1 MVPGIMVTI
10 IFTLTIG
17 LTGLMFVLEKKD
29 GLLDRSWVAGVST
42 AEIMMAHITAKLAIM
57 FVQILFLMIISNFVF
72 DVIGLFSFK
81 ILTFSY
87 LK

>member
-17 LTGLMFVLEKKD
+17 LTGLMFVIEKKD

-42 AEIMMAHITAKLAIM
+42 TEVMFAHVTAKLVIM
-57 FVQILFLMIISNFVF
+57 IVQILFLMIISNFVF
-72 DVIGLFSFK
+72 NVN
-81 ILTFSY
+81 ILVNN
-87 LK
+87 

>member
-17 LTGLMFVLEKKD
+17 LTGLMFVIEKKD

-42 AEIMMAHITAKLAIM
+42 TEIMFAHVTAKLVIM
-57 FVQILFLMIISNFVF
+57 IVQIVFLMIISNFVF
-72 DVIGLFSFK
+72 DVSNIF
-81 ILTFSY
+81 II
-87 LK
+87 